1 MKSGG
6 SGANRGVA
14 PEGVHVQGSM
24 EMSKA
29 GPYEGVTSSAESI
42 ERAMEAGGGVLR
54 LAPSWVPR
62 SFCTPAK
69 RLRLHPDDYFPLG
82 KDRGGID
89 ERWFSSAIRAEN
101 GPMTDPYEGL
111 SLVVG
116 TEGEVIPFDEF
127 IAHTQADAIGHLWG
141 EYGLWPMYSKFFDNQ
156 WPLPFHIHQR
166 DVHAALV
173 GKLGKPEAYY
183 FPPQLNNHGGEF
195 PYTFFGLHPETTKQ
209 QLLDKLELFLKGGD
223 NRITDLSKAY
233 RIKPGTGWDV
243 PPGVLHAPASACT
256 YEPQKASDVFA
267 MTESW
272 SNNREVPDELLWKD
286 VPENK
291 VGDLDF
297 IVEIVDWQLNVDPE
311 FWDHRFSAP
320 IESSASVGEGGQDY
334 VEKWITYR
342 SAAFCAKELTVKPG
356 GRACIADADP
366 YGFIAVDGHGTV
378 NGLELAAIS
387 SIRYGQLSHDEY
399 FVTAS
404 AASEGVTIVNE
415 SRSSDLVLLKHF
427 GPGNSELGAETGPV
441 AALRA

>member
-1 MKSGG
+1 
-6 SGANRGVA
+6 
-14 PEGVHVQGSM
+14 
-24 EMSKA
+24 MSKA
-29 GPYEGVTSSAESI
+29 GPYDGVTSSETSI

-54 LAPSWVPR
+54 LAPTWVPR

-101 GPMTDPYEGL
+101 GPRTDPFEGL

-116 TEGEVIPFDEF
+116 ADGEVIPFDEF
-127 IAHTQADAIGHLWG
+127 IAHFQGDAIGQRLWD

-166 DVHAALV
+166 DEHAALV

-183 FPPQLNNHGGEF
+183 FPPQLNNHGGMF
-195 PYTFFGLHPETTKQ
+195 PYTFFGLHPETTRQ
-209 QLLDKLELFLKGGD
+209 ELLDKLELFLTGGD

-233 RIKPGTGWDV
+233 AIKPGTGWDV
-243 PPGVLHAPASACT
+243 PPGVLHAPASMCT

-286 VPENK
+286 VPEDK
-291 VGDLDF
+291 RGDLDF
-297 IVEIVDWQLNVDPE
+297 IVEIVDWEKNADPD
-311 FWDHRFSAP
+311 FWSHRFTPPVETAASA
-320 IESSASVGEGGQDY
+320 AAGGRDY
-334 VEKWITYR
+334 VEKWITYK
-342 SAAFCAKELTVKPG
+342 SAAFSAKELTVKPG
-356 GRACIADADP
+356 GSATIADQDA

-378 NGLELAAIS
+378 NGQQVSAIS

-399 FVTAS
+399 YVTA
-404 AASEGVTIVNE
+404 AAAKEGVTLVNTHP
-415 SRSSDLVLLKHF
+415 SADLVLLKHF
-427 GPGNSELGAETGPV
+427 GPGNQELAADTGAVASE
-441 AALRA
+441 RA